1 MPVTDRIRQSLIKG
15 LDEHIEQDIEEARSL
30 FPRSIDII
38 EGPLMEGMN
47 EVGNLFGSG
56 KMFLP
61 QVVKSARVMKK
72 AVSRLAPY
80 LEEESRGA
88 KKQNA
93 GRVLLATVKGDV
105 HDIGKNIVGVV
116 LGCNNY
122 EIIDLGVMVPSGKII
137 ETAINEKADII
148 GLSGLITPSLEE
160 MVHIASEMERQKLN
174 LPLLIGGAT
183 TSEIHAAVKIAPE
196 YSGPSVHVRDASKAA
211 GVISALLKKD
221 NEEYV
226 RNIKDR
232 YRKLTEE
239 HNARKAERKLITL
252 VEARENA
259 FRTDW
264 DRTEIHKPVRPGV
277 HSVNKFNIWELIR
290 FIDWTYFFFAWKIN
304 GKYPSIFDDP
314 LKGNEARKLFNDAQI
329 YLNDIINHDLLTAN
343 CVFGL
348 FPAVSSGD
356 DVKVLDDKN
365 GEKTILRFLRNQE
378 QKERG
383 VPNLSLSDFIAPGSS
398 GKTDTIG
405 VFVVTVTPSEAIEVK
420 YRNDDYALLIV
431 RLLSDRIAEAAT
443 EYLHLK
449 IRKEY
454 WGYAADE
461 DLSVEELLG
470 VKYAGI
476 RPAPGYP
483 ACPDHTEKRTIFD
496 LLDAERVTGACLTE
510 TFAMK
515 PVSSVCG
522 YIFAHPGSVYFNIGK
537 IGADQ
542 LSDYASRKNFTIKE
556 AERWLSQ
563 NL

>member
-1 MPVTDRIRQSLIKG
+1 
-15 LDEHIEQDIEEARSL
+15 
-30 FPRSIDII
+30 
-38 EGPLMEGMN
+38 
-47 EVGNLFGSG
+47 
-56 KMFLP
+56 
-61 QVVKSARVMKK
+61 
-72 AVSRLAPY
+72 
-80 LEEESRGA
+80 
-88 KKQNA
+88 
-93 GRVLLATVKGDV
+93 
-105 HDIGKNIVGVV
+105 
-116 LGCNNY
+116 
-122 EIIDLGVMVPSGKII
+122 MVPSGKII
-137 ETAINEKADII
+137 ETAIREKADII

-160 MVHIASEMERQKLN
+160 MVHIASEMERQKLS

-226 RNIKDR
+226 RNIKAR
-232 YRKLTEE
+232 YRKLSEE
-239 HNARKAERKLITL
+239 HNARREERKLITL
-252 VEARENA
+252 DEARMNC

-264 DRTEIHKPVRPGV
+264 DRMEIYRPVRPGV
-277 HSVNKFNIWELIR
+277 HAVKEFTIR
-290 FIDWTYFFFAWKIN
+290 DLVRYIDWTYFFFAWKIN

-314 LKGNEARKLFNDAQI
+314 LKGKEARKLFNDAQI
-329 YLNDIINHDLLTAN
+329 YLNEIINQDLLSAN
-343 CVFGL
+343 GVFGL

-356 DVKVLDDKN
+356 DVKVLDDRNEVK
-365 GEKTILRFLRNQE
+365 KILRFLRNQE
-378 QKERG
+378 QKEKG
-383 VPNLSLSDFIAPGSS
+383 VPNLSLSDYIAPESS

-405 VFVVTVTPSEAIEVK
+405 VFVVTVTPSETIEVK
-420 YRNDDYALLIV
+420 YRDDDYALFMI

-470 VKYAGI
+470 VKYTGI

-483 ACPDHTEKRTIFD
+483 DCPDHTEKRVIFD
-496 LLDAERVTGACLTE
+496 LLDAERVTGAGLTE

-515 PVSSVCG
+515 PASSVCG

-542 LSDYASRKNFTIKE
+542 LSDYASRKDLTIKE
-556 AERWLSQ
+556 TERWLSQ